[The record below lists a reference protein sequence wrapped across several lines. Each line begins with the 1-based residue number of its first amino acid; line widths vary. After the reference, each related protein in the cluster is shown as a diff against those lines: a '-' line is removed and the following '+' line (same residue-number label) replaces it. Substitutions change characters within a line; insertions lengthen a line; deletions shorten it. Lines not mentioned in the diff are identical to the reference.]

1 MNERIVTGVVVDAGH
16 GGADPGAVSGG
27 LQEKDFTLEASLY
40 MADRLKELGIPV
52 VLTRDYDE
60 NISRTER
67 LRRANEAF
75 GGSPNAI
82 LISNHINAGGGE
94 GAEVI
99 YALRNNST
107 LAQSIL
113 EEIGSEGQIMR
124 KYYQRRLPE
133 DPSKDY
139 YYIIRETTPMQ
150 SVLVEYGFIDNANDR
165 VKLQNDLLNY
175 VEAVVR
181 AIAEYAGVPY
191 TPPEGSG
198 NNFYTV
204 VKGDSLWSIAN
215 RFGVTVQALRDA
227 NNLTSDVLSVGQI
240 LRIPGSN
247 EGDEIVPPSGNVTYT
262 VQRGDSLWSIAS
274 RYGISV
280 NDLRRANNLT
290 SDTLS
295 IGQVLIIPGVGS
307 GNEGNDN
314 ITGPSTTYTVVSGD
328 SLWSIANRFGVTVQ
342 ALRDANNLT
351 SDVLSVGQ
359 VLTIPGVSG
368 EEDNGEDEDNGAV
381 FYYTVERGDS
391 LWSIA
396 RRFGVTVQE
405 IRDANDLTS
414 DTLSVGQSLIIPGIS
429 AGDDLEDNEDSETV
443 PTTYTVASGDSLW
456 SIANR
461 FGVTVNDLKSAN
473 GLTSN
478 LLSVGQVLI
487 IPTAGSSTPGSPT
500 YNTYTVASGDS
511 LWSIANRFGT
521 TVDTIKTLN
530 NLTSNLLSIGQV
542 LQIPNN

>member
-1 MNERIVTGVVVDAGH
+1 M
-16 GGADPGAVSGG
+16 
-27 LQEKDFTLEASLY
+27 
-40 MADRLKELGIPV
+40 
-52 VLTRDYDE
+52 
-60 NISRTER
+60 
-67 LRRANEAF
+67 
-75 GGSPNAI
+75 
-82 LISNHINAGGGE
+82 
-94 GAEVI
+94 
-99 YALRNNST
+99 
-107 LAQSIL
+107 
-113 EEIGSEGQIMR
+113 
-124 KYYQRRLPE
+124 
-133 DPSKDY
+133 
-139 YYIIRETTPMQ
+139 
-150 SVLVEYGFIDNANDR
+150 
-165 VKLQNDLLNY
+165 
-175 VEAVVR
+175 
-181 AIAEYAGVPY
+181 
-191 TPPEGSG
+191 
-198 NNFYTV
+198 
-204 VKGDSLWSIAN
+204 
-215 RFGVTVQALRDA
+215 
-227 NNLTSDVLSVGQI
+227 
-240 LRIPGSN
+240 
-247 EGDEIVPPSGNVTYT
+247 
-262 VQRGDSLWSIAS
+262 QRGDSLWSIAS

-307 GNEGNDN
+307 GNDN
-314 ITGPSTTYTVVSGD
+314 ITGPSTTYTVVKGD

-342 ALRDANNLT
+342 ALRDANILT

-429 AGDDLEDNEDSETV
+429 AGDDLEDNEENDTV

>member
-1 MNERIVTGVVVDAGH
+1 MNARRVTGVVVDAGH

-139 YYIIRETTPMQ
+139 YYIIRETAPMQ
-150 SVLVEYGFIDNANDR
+150 SLLVEYGFIDNANDR

-181 AIAEYAGVPY
+181 AIAGYAGVPY

-198 NNFYTV
+198 TNFYTV
-204 VKGDSLWSIAN
+204 VKGDSLWSIA
-215 RFGVTVQALRDA
+215 RKFGVTVQALRDA
-227 NNLTSDVLSVGQI
+227 NNLTSDTLTVGQL
-240 LRIPGSN
+240 LRIPTSGGTDN
-247 EGDEIVPPSGNVTYT
+247 GTGGNVTYT

-429 AGDDLEDNEDSETV
+429 AGDDLEDNEENDTV

-461 FGVTVNDLKSAN
+461 FGVTVNELKSAN